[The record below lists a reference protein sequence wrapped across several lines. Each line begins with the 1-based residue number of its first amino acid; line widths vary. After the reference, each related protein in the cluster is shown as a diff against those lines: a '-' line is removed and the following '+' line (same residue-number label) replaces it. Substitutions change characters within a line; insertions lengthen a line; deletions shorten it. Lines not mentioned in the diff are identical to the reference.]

1 VERAE
6 RLAADAGER
15 WAELPLAEQDRYFD
29 RAKEE
34 GL

>member
-29 RAKEE
+29 RAKDG